1 MAERNFAEIRGI
13 SDPVLEGINKGWRTL
28 DASHFKHTQTFTAD
42 VVIIGSGAG
51 GGTSAEV
58 LAKAGLKVILI
69 EAGPLK
75 TSNDFD
81 MDETRAYQNLYQ
93 EHAGRMNKDGSLSI
107 LQGRCVGGSTVVNWT
122 SSFRTPEPTLQYWQS
137 QFQLKGCSVEDMA
150 PWFEKMEKRL
160 NISPWSVPPN
170 ENNAVLSRGAETLGI
185 PWKVIP
191 RNVIGCWN
199 LGFCGTGCPTNA
211 KQSMLVTTIPAAL
224 EQGSQLIY
232 NARAEQLIFD
242 DKKQKVMG
250 LKVKALLP
258 LDNNNAQKNDKH
270 KALTFDIKADAFV
283 LAAGGINSPA
293 LLLRSDTPDPK
304 KRIGKRTFLHPVAF
318 SFAKFDQ
325 EINPYYGA
333 PQSVYSDHYQWQSV
347 TGEVGYKLEVPPLH
361 PSLTSAL
368 LLGHGPEHVKDMQA
382 LPNLNAMIALMR
394 DGFNEESI
402 GGSIE
407 LADDGSP
414 IIDYPINDYL
424 WQGIKASH
432 LNMAELQFAAGATA
446 VKLAHIDS
454 QWYRSWQECQ
464 AAIQSFDYIPCR
476 PLVGSAHVMGGLA
489 MGEDL
494 EQCLVDSQGKY
505 HYLENLYVFDGS
517 VFPTSI
523 GANPQ
528 LSIYGLACK
537 NASLLAQKMR

>member
-1 MAERNFAEIRGI
+1 MTVRNFSEIRGI
-13 SDPVLEGINKGWRTL
+13 SDPVLEGINQGWRTL
-28 DASHFKHTQTFTAD
+28 DASQLTQSQTLSAD

-81 MDETRAYQNLYQ
+81 MDERKAYKNLYQ
-93 EHAGRMNKDGSLSI
+93 EHAGRMNKNGSLSI
-107 LQGRCVGGSTVVNWT
+107 LQGRCVGGTTVVNWT
-122 SSFRTPEPTLQYWQS
+122 SSFRTPEQTLAHWQS
-137 QFQLKGCSVEDMA
+137 TYQLEGCSVNDMA

-160 NISPWSVPPN
+160 NINPWPVPAN
-170 ENNAVLSRGAETLGI
+170 ENNAILSRGADTLGI

-191 RNVIGCWN
+191 RNVLGCWN

-211 KQSMLVTTIPAAL
+211 KQSMLVTTIPEAL
-224 EQGSQLIY
+224 KHGSQLIY
-232 NARAEQLIFD
+232 NASAEQLIFD
-242 DKKQKVMG
+242 DKQQKVTAI
-250 LKVKALLP
+250 KVDAL
-258 LDNNNAQKNDKH
+258 DDSH
-270 KALTFDIKADAFV
+270 KKTGIELTIKATSVV

-293 LLLRSDTPDPK
+293 LMLRSKAPDPENLV
-304 KRIGKRTFLHPVAF
+304 GKRTFLHPVAF
-318 SFAKFDQ
+318 SFAKFD
-325 EINPYYGA
+325 EEVNPYYGA

-347 TGEVGYKLEVPPLH
+347 TGKVGYKLEVPPLH

-368 LLGHGPEHVKDMQA
+368 LLGHGPEHVKDMQS
-382 LPNLNAMIALMR
+382 LPNLSAMIALMR
-394 DGFNEESI
+394 DGFNNESI

-407 LADDGSP
+407 LAEDGSP
-414 IIDYPINDYL
+414 IIDYEINDYL
-424 WQGIKASH
+424 WQGIKDAH
-432 LNMAELQFAAGATA
+432 LKMAELQFAAGAKA

-454 QWYRSWQECQ
+454 LWYSSWSSCKT
-464 AAIQSFDYIPCR
+464 AIEAFAYISCR

-494 EQCLVDSQGKY
+494 SSCVVNSQGRY
-505 HYLENLYVFDGS
+505 HYLDNLYVFDGS

-528 LSIYGLACK
+528 LSIYGMACK
-537 NASLLAQKMR
+537 NASLLAQTLKQQTL